1 MTQTAASNVHLG
13 NQAMADADRHPD
25 PDAQPEQLLAQ
36 YISGNDLAFAALV
49 ERYESKLYAFINR
62 MTGDGHLAEDVF
74 QQVFIKV
81 AKNAGAFDGRASF
94 STWLY
99 SIARNTA
106 LDELRRR
113 AKRPIEPGFNPGEFG
128 HVADPD
134 AVSPLDKL
142 TREELAE
149 EMRAAILT
157 LPEAQREAFLL
168 KEEADLDFGEIG
180 AILGCGRETAKS
192 RFRLA
197 VGKLRARM
205 GL

>member
-1 MTQTAASNVHLG
+1 MAESAAY
-13 NQAMADADRHPD
+13 PD
-25 PDAQPEQLLAQ
+25 PNAAPEQLLER
-36 YISGNDLAFAALV
+36 YISGDDLAFAALV
-49 ERYESKLYAFINR
+49 QRYETKLYAFINR

-81 AKNAGAFDGRASF
+81 AKNARAFDGRASF

-99 SIARNTA
+99 SIARNTT

-113 AKRPIEPGFNPGEFG
+113 AKRPIEPGASPGEFS
-128 HVADPD
+128 HMADPTS
-134 AVSPLDKL
+134 VSPLEKL
-142 TREELAE
+142 TREELAAQI
-149 EMRAAILT
+149 RAAIMT

-168 KEEADLDFGEIG
+168 KEEAELDFGEIG

-197 VGKLRARM
+197 VGKLR
-205 GL
+205 GILNLG